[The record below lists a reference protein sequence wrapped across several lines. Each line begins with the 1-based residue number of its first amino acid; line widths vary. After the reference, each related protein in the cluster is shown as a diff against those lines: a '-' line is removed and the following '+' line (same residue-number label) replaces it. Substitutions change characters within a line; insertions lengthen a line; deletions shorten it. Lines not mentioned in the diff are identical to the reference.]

1 MHTTRRQLVSVI
13 AATLGGCAVHGRG
26 GTSSAHDPSPQ
37 RPAAASPSRP
47 ATAVERFFAAI
58 DRGDAHTIAAMLRA
72 DPSLLAA
79 HDARGCSPFTAAV
92 LADHALVA
100 ELLRARGARLDL
112 TESAW
117 VGDWPRFTELAAAHP
132 QAIEAEHPLGAT
144 VMIAAA
150 RSGRGHELWRV
161 YGANAT
167 PNPARPDP
175 STPSP
180 LRAALDVGSLAT
192 AELTAAT
199 LLSNGADPN
208 AREPSG
214 STALH
219 AAAARG
225 SLELVELLLRKG
237 ADVHAHDDH
246 GRRPLDLAARE
257 GPVVDMLEGRAGP
270 PRDHVAL
277 RRAFDVDHRP
287 YRPAA
292 IDDLPIDARAGFVGL
307 GHARFDELRVRL
319 AAEPRLVH
327 AQATNTEMAV
337 DAAGHTGRVDI
348 VEHLL
353 AHGAPLS
360 MVSAVVLGD
369 ARLVAR
375 LLDEAPDR
383 IHERGPHDFA
393 LLWYASIGG
402 GNLDMAELLIDRGAH
417 VETQHYLGTT
427 ALHFAALAGQ
437 LELAALL
444 LEHGARVD
452 RPGRKFGGEPQ
463 TPLQLAVE
471 AGHTRMATLLRDRGG
486 RDHD

>member
-1 MHTTRRQLVSVI
+1 MHTTRRQLAGVLG
-13 AATLGGCAVHGRG
+13 AMLGGCAIQGRG
-26 GTSSAHDPSPQ
+26 RTSSTPEPVPPSPEVTP
-37 RPAAASPSRP
+37 PARP
-47 ATAVERFFAAI
+47 ATTVERFFTAI
-58 DRGDAHTIAAMLRA
+58 EEGQAHTVAAMLRVE
-72 DPSLLAA
+72 PGLLT
-79 HDARGCSPFTAAV
+79 ARDSQARTPFTLAV
-92 LADHALVA
+92 LSDRDLVA
-100 ELLRARGARLDL
+100 EVLLAHGYRLDL

-117 VGDWPRFTELAAAHP
+117 AGDWPRFAELAGAHP
-132 QAIEAEHPLGAT
+132 EAIEAGHPLGAT

-150 RSGRGHELWRV
+150 HGGRGHELWRV
-161 YGANAT
+161 YAVNAS

-175 STPSP
+175 TTPSP
-180 LRAALDVGSLAT
+180 LRAALDVRSLAT

-199 LLSNGADPN
+199 LLANGADPN

-214 STALH
+214 HTALH

-225 SLELVELLLRKG
+225 SVELVELLLRKG
-237 ADVHAHDDH
+237 ADIDAHDDH
-246 GRRPLDLAARE
+246 GRRPLDLAPRE
-257 GPVVDMLEGRAGP
+257 GPVVDMLEGRAP
-270 PRDHVAL
+270 VPRDHVAL

-287 YRPAA
+287 YRPVA
-292 IDDLPIDARAGFVGL
+292 IDDLPVDERAGFVGL
-307 GHARFDELRVRL
+307 GHARFDELRGRL

-360 MVSAVVLGD
+360 MVSAAVLGD
-369 ARLVAR
+369 VRLVAR
-375 LLDEAPDR
+375 LLDAAPER

-402 GNLDMAELLIDRGAH
+402 GNLDMAQLLIDRGAR

-437 LELAALL
+437 VELAALL
-444 LEHGARVD
+444 LAHGARID

-463 TPLQLAVE
+463 TPLQLAVA
-471 AGHTRMATLLRDRGG
+471 AGQASMATFLRDRGG